1 MSREN
6 PLWGTERIRGE
17 LLKLAIVVSNRSIRR
32 HRWRGPTRERSQ
44 SWRTFL
50 RNQIKGIWAADLF
63 VVQTISFQTLY
74 VFLFISHE
82 RRELIHFNVTGS
94 PTAAWIWRQ
103 AIEATAWGRQ
113 PRYLIHDRD
122 NVYGDDFGNKLA
134 GAGIAEIR
142 TPYRAPLANSIAER
156 VVRTF
161 RQECLDH
168 VVVFN
173 ERHLLALLT
182 EFVCYYNHDRPHRTI
197 ELEAPVPR
205 PPISHGDVVSRPIL
219 GGLHHV
225 YARAA

>member
-1 MSREN
+1 
-6 PLWGTERIRGE
+6 
-17 LLKLAIVVSNRSIRR
+17 V
-32 HRWRGPTRERSQ
+32 
-44 SWRTFL
+44 
-50 RNQIKGIWAADLF
+50 
-63 VVQTISFQTLY
+63 
-74 VFLFISHE
+74 
-82 RRELIHFNVTGS
+82 
-94 PTAAWIWRQ
+94 
-103 AIEATAWGRQ
+103 IEATAWGRQ

-122 NVYGDDFGNKLA
+122 NVYGADFGSKLA

-142 TPYRAPLANSIAER
+142 TPYRAPLANSVAER
-156 VVRTF
+156 VVRTL

-168 VVVFN
+168 VIVLN

-197 ELEAPVPR
+197 ELETPVPN

>member
-17 LLKLAIVVSNRSIRR
+17 LLKLAIVVSYRSIRR
-32 HRWRGPTRERSQ
+32 HRRRGPGRERSQ

-50 RNQIKGIWAADLF
+50 RNQIRGIWAADLF
-63 VVQTISFQTLY
+63 VIQTIGFQTLY
-74 VFLFISHE
+74 VFLFIRHE
-82 RRELIHFNVTGS
+82 RRQLIHFNVTAS

-103 AIEATAWGRQ
+103 AIEATGWGSQ
-113 PRYLIHDRD
+113 SRYLIHDRD
-122 NVYGDDFGNKLA
+122 NVYGDDVGSKLA
-134 GAGIAEIR
+134 GAGIADIR
-142 TPYRAPLANSIAER
+142 TPYRAPLANSVAEG
-156 VVRTF
+156 VVRTL

-168 VVVFN
+168 VIVLN
-173 ERHLLALLT
+173 EGHLLALLT
-182 EFVCYYNHDRPHRTI
+182 EFVNYYNQDRPHRTI
-197 ELEAPVPR
+197 ELETPVPS